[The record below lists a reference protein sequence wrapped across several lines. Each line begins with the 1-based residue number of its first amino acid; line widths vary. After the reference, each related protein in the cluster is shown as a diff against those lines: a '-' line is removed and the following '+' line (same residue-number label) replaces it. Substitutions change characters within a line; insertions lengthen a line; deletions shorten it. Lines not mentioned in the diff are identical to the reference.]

1 MVLKKSNIHPLLVWS
16 RTLNHFFLCTQLLTC
31 VYLLDLQ
38 QSRLKEMVCKS
49 CDLVT
54 YLRNSGSNI

>member
-1 MVLKKSNIHPLLVWS
+1 MVLKKANTHPLLVWP

-38 QSRLKEMVCKS
+38 QSRIEEVVCKS
-49 CDLVT
+49 FDLVT